1 MGDMGKAMM
10 GTGESSGEERAI
22 NAAQAALNNTLLDD
36 SNIKGAH
43 SILLNI
49 QGGPDMALF
58 EVDEAASKIRNE
70 VDGNANIIFG
80 SSVDEALE
88 GIIKISIV
96 ATGMSDTFQ
105 ERKDKIDEHKEDS
118 KPNHLNDV
126 SFINTADEI
135 NIEGNK
141 IHSQIETENTDQI
154 DIETEINAIE
164 IKNQYEPSELRSDD
178 LLNNTEDNNLKNKE
192 ENLNLIRDT
201 ISDNNV
207 SQDKPKSLL
216 KRLSTFFVDDK
227 INETQIHPKINLKKE
242 ILENNETQVNEDQ
255 IQQTI
260 SKDSD
265 LFSIEKQNKFTDHQI
280 DLIDMDQQN
289 QEIDEDVLEIPAFLR
304 RQAN

>member
-1 MGDMGKAMM
+1 
-10 GTGESSGEERAI
+10 
-22 NAAQAALNNTLLDD
+22 
-36 SNIKGAH
+36 
-43 SILLNI
+43 
-49 QGGPDMALF
+49 
-58 EVDEAASKIRNE
+58 
-70 VDGNANIIFG
+70 
-80 SSVDEALE
+80 
-88 GIIKISIV
+88 
-96 ATGMSDTFQ
+96 MSDTFQ
-105 ERKDKIDEHKEDS
+105 ERKNEIDEHKEDS
-118 KPNHLNDV
+118 KPNHSNDV

-164 IKNQYEPSELRSDD
+164 IKNQYEPSQLRSDD
-178 LLNNTEDNNLKNKE
+178 ILNNTEDNNLKNKE
-192 ENLNLIRDT
+192 ENLNLILDT

-207 SQDKPKSLL
+207 SQDKPKNLL

-242 ILENNETQVNEDQ
+242 ILENNKTQVNEDQ

-289 QEIDEDVLEIPAFLR
+289 QDIDEDVLEIPAFLR

>member
-1 MGDMGKAMM
+1 
-10 GTGESSGEERAI
+10 
-22 NAAQAALNNTLLDD
+22 
-36 SNIKGAH
+36 
-43 SILLNI
+43 
-49 QGGPDMALF
+49 MALF

-105 ERKDKIDEHKEDS
+105 ERKNEISEHKDDS
-118 KPNHLNDV
+118 KPNHLNDI
-126 SFINTADEI
+126 SFINAADEI

-141 IHSQIETENTDQI
+141 LHSQTETEKTDQI
-154 DIETEINAIE
+154 DIENEINAIK
-164 IKNQYEPSELRSDD
+164 IKNQYEPSQLSSDD
-178 LLNNTEDNNLKNKE
+178 ILNNTEDNNLKNKE
-192 ENLNLIRDT
+192 ENLNLILET
-201 ISDNNV
+201 ISDKNV
-207 SQDKPKSLL
+207 PQDKPKNLL
-216 KRLSTFFVDDK
+216 KRLSAFFVDDK

-242 ILENNETQVNEDQ
+242 ILENNETQVDEDQ

-260 SKDSD
+260 SKDND
-265 LFSIEKQNKFTDHQI
+265 LFSIEKKSKFTDHQI

>member
-1 MGDMGKAMM
+1 
-10 GTGESSGEERAI
+10 
-22 NAAQAALNNTLLDD
+22 
-36 SNIKGAH
+36 
-43 SILLNI
+43 
-49 QGGPDMALF
+49 
-58 EVDEAASKIRNE
+58 
-70 VDGNANIIFG
+70 
-80 SSVDEALE
+80 
-88 GIIKISIV
+88 
-96 ATGMSDTFQ
+96 MSDTFQ
-105 ERKDKIDEHKEDS
+105 ERKNEIDEHKEDS

-126 SFINTADEI
+126 SFMNTADEI

-164 IKNQYEPSELRSDD
+164 IKNQYEPSQLRSDD
-178 LLNNTEDNNLKNKE
+178 ILNNTEDNNLKNKE
-192 ENLNLIRDT
+192 ENLNLILDT

-207 SQDKPKSLL
+207 SQDKPKNLL